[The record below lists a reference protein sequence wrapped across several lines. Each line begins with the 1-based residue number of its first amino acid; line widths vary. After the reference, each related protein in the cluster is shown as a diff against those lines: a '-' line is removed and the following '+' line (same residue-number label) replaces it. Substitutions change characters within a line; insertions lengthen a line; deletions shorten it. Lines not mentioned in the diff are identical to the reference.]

1 MTAHGPVV
9 PVWSCAGCNA
19 PWPCATRRRELLAEY
34 DRAPTSLAIYLAA
47 QFVDASQDLTA
58 VPAGRLYHRFLGWVR

>member
-1 MTAHGPVV
+1 M
-9 PVWSCAGCNA
+9 
-19 PWPCATRRRELLAEY
+19 LAEY